1 MFLGLGVVALVV
13 VIVLL
18 GGAMLVGARHAREEN
33 GPESEPT
40 DFVAPTSS
48 GRYAWRGT
56 SESTG
61 EFKAR
66 VEHENASEKPP
77 ESAGEKK

>member
-1 MFLGLGVVALVV
+1 MLMAFGILALVV
-13 VIVLL
+13 ILALL
-18 GGAMLVGARHAREEN
+18 AGAMLVGARHAREEA

-48 GRYAWRGT
+48 GRFEWRST
-56 SESTG
+56 TESTG

-66 VEHENASEKPP
+66 VDRENAERAKSTDSSK
-77 ESAGEKK
+77 